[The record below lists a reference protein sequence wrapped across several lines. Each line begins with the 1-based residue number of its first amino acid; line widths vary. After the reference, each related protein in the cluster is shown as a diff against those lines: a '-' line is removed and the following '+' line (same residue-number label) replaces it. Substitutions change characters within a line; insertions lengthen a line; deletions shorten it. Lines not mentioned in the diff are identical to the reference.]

1 MDDVDL
7 KQASNAQHYLDD
19 NEVKRLIALSQ
30 AGDSVARD
38 TLVNCNIRLVWSVVQ
53 RFLNRGYEPEDLFQ
67 IGCIGLLKSVDK
79 FDLSYDVKFST
90 YAVPMI
96 IGEIQR
102 FLRDDGTVKVS
113 RSLKEMA
120 NKIRKTK
127 DELSKQLGRQPTIKE
142 VAEELG
148 VSPEDIVFAQEANK
162 PPSSIHETVFEND
175 GDPITLMD
183 QIADESHDRWFD
195 KMALS
200 EAISHLTE
208 RERLIV
214 YLRYYR
220 DQTQSEVASRLGIS
234 QVQVSRLEKKILQTI
249 RDQIAQ

>member
-1 MDDVDL
+1 MDAEV
-7 KQASNAQHYLDD
+7 KQASREYLDD
-19 NEVKRLIALSQ
+19 AEVKRLSALSQ
-30 AGDSVARD
+30 AGDNVARD
-38 TLVNCNIRLVWSVVQ
+38 RLVSCNTRLVWSVVQ
-53 RFLNRGYEPEDLFQ
+53 RFMNRGYEPEDLFQ

-102 FLRDDGTVKVS
+102 FLRDDGTLKVS

-120 NKIRKTK
+120 NKVRKKK
-127 DELSKQLGRQPTIKE
+127 DELSKVLNRLPTVKE

-148 VSPEDIVFAQEANK
+148 VTPEDVVFAQEANK
-162 PPSSIHETVFEND
+162 PPASIHETVFEND

-183 QIADESHDRWFD
+183 QIADESQERWFD
-195 KMALS
+195 KLALH
-200 EAISHLTE
+200 EAIDGLSE

-220 DQTQSEVASRLGIS
+220 DQTQSEVAARLGIS
-234 QVQVSRLEKKILQTI
+234 QVQVSRLEKKILQSI